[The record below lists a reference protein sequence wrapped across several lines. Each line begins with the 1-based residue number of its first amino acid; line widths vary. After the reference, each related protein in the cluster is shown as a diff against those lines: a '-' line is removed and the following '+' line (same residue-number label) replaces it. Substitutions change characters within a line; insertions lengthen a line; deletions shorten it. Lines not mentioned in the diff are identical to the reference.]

1 MSWED
6 QGRQYHGWFGHGT
19 AAAAGDEPSN
29 GGAGAMFDPD
39 NIAARIDAIAYSA
52 TAHMPRSDRHRDS
65 VAFDRPRLERLR
77 KVMTAWTGARSLSE
91 AAFGERFVDPSTSG
105 AAIEMLRAAAEGART
120 ATTHEDLADASAD
133 LAGAMR
139 DIGLQKWPRFLNDA
153 VERADAN
160 GPVVMAQATT
170 PNTAPDA
177 RPAGNPAALAPG
189 RYIADNPQQ
198 WIGQPSV
205 GTGECV
211 PLVRAATGAP
221 QAKDWQRGVK
231 VQGNTN
237 IRPGTAIA
245 TFDSNGHYDGHA
257 AIYLGQDEH
266 GIQVIDQWNRRDSQG
281 RITGQHL
288 PSERALPLRD
298 PRHAAIDRGEF
309 YNVVE

>member
-6 QGRQYHGWFGHGT
+6 QGRQYHGWFGHGM
-19 AAAAGDEPSN
+19 APAGDEPPK
-29 GGAGAMFDPD
+29 GGAGTMFDPA
-39 NIAARIDAIAYSA
+39 NVAARIDAIAYSA
-52 TAHMPRSDRHRDS
+52 VAHMPRTDRHRDS

-77 KVMTAWTGARSLSE
+77 TAMTAWMGARPLSQ

-105 AAIEMLRAAAEGART
+105 AAIEKLRAAAEGVRA

-139 DIGLQKWPRFLNDA
+139 DIGLEKWSRFLSDA
-153 VERADAN
+153 AERADASR
-160 GPVVMAQATT
+160 PIMVAQATM
-170 PNTAPDA
+170 PNTGSDA
-177 RPAGNPAALAPG
+177 RPAGNPTTTTPG
-189 RYIADNPQQ
+189 RYVTDNPQQ
-198 WIGQPSV
+198 WVGQPSV

-221 QAKDWQRGVK
+221 QARDWQRDAQ
-231 VQGNTN
+231 VQGNTT

-281 RITGQHL
+281 HIIGQHQ
-288 PSERALPLRD
+288 PSERTLPLND
-298 PRHAAIDRGEF
+298 PGHARIDRGEF